1 MTVGALLFSA
11 DRCFHAMKRLHCTFN
26 PKSQTVDV
34 SLRLPPSKSEWIRLL
49 LLRAMS
55 GEVLAPL
62 EGDAPTDVRT
72 VHRILTS
79 DISDEVNVRD
89 AGTAMRFL
97 TAYMVRFASRPVRL
111 YGTERMCARPIRPL
125 VEALRSLGADVIYE
139 RVEDFPPLLIR
150 PAAMRGGTVCVDAG
164 VSSQFVSAL
173 LLIAPTLRGG
183 LSIKLENREVS
194 APYTDMTCRLLTA
207 FGIEVERS
215 EDSITV
221 GERPFVAPT
230 EWYPSADWSA
240 AGYIYNMVAVGE
252 LSGSVS
258 LPGLLPPEESMQA
271 DSRAATLFGRLG
283 VVTEKTDSGITLSY
297 SPVRCTDD
305 FGTEDVRD
313 CPDLVPTLAVCCLL
327 KRVPFC
333 LTGVGHL
340 RLKECD
346 RLAAI
351 CTEARRLGYVVR
363 SDKDALLWDGERCT
377 PEELPVI
384 RVYDDHRMAMAFA
397 AAAVLSKKGVMI
409 EDAGVVGKSFP
420 GFFSASR
427 LLGFDGEEI

>member
-1 MTVGALLFSA
+1 
-11 DRCFHAMKRLHCTFN
+11 MKRLHCTFN
-26 PKSQTVDV
+26 SKGRTTDV
-34 SLRLPPSKSEWIRLL
+34 SLRLPLSKSEWIRLL
-49 LLRAMS
+49 LLHAMS
-55 GEVLAPL
+55 GEVLPPL
-62 EGDAPTDVRT
+62 GGDAPSDVQT

-97 TAYMVRFASRPVRL
+97 TAYMARFVSRPVRL
-111 YGTERMCARPIRPL
+111 YGTERMYARPIRPL
-125 VEALRSLGADVIYE
+125 VEALRSLGADVTYE
-139 RVEDFPPLLIR
+139 GVEGFPPLLIR
-150 PAAMRGGTVCVDAG
+150 PAAMCGGTVCVDAG

-173 LLIAPTLRGG
+173 LLIAPTLSGG

-194 APYTDMTCRLLTA
+194 APYTGMTCRLLTA
-207 FGIEVERS
+207 FGIDVERS

-221 GERPFVAPT
+221 GERPFAPM

-252 LSGSVS
+252 LSGRVS
-258 LPGLLPPEESMQA
+258 LPDLLPPDESMQA
-271 DSRAATLFGRLG
+271 DSRAAALFGRLG
-283 VVTEKTDSGITLSY
+283 VVTEKTDSGIVLSY

-327 KRVPFC
+327 KEVPFC
-333 LTGVGHL
+333 LEGVGHL

-351 CTEARRLGYVVR
+351 CAEARKLGYVVR
-363 SDKDALLWDGERCT
+363 WDEDALLWDGERCM

-397 AAAVLSKKGVMI
+397 AAAALSEQGVII

-420 GFFSASR
+420 GFFSVSR

>member
-1 MTVGALLFSA
+1 
-11 DRCFHAMKRLHCTFN
+11 MKRLHCTFN
-26 PKSQTVDV
+26 SKGRTTDV
-34 SLRLPPSKSEWIRLL
+34 SLRLPLSKSEWIRLL

-55 GEVLAPL
+55 GEVLPPL
-62 EGDAPTDVRT
+62 GGDAPSDVQT

-97 TAYMVRFASRPVRL
+97 TAYMARFVSRPVRL
-111 YGTERMCARPIRPL
+111 YGTERMYARPIRPL
-125 VEALRSLGADVIYE
+125 VEALRSLGADVTYE
-139 RVEDFPPLLIR
+139 GVEGFPPLLIR
-150 PAAMRGGTVCVDAG
+150 PAAMCGGTVCVDAG

-173 LLIAPTLRGG
+173 LLIAPTLSGG

-194 APYTDMTCRLLTA
+194 APYTGMTCRLLTA
-207 FGIEVERS
+207 FGIDVERS

-221 GERPFVAPT
+221 GERPFTAPM

-252 LSGSVS
+252 LSGRVS
-258 LPGLLPPEESMQA
+258 LPDLLPPDESMQA
-271 DSRAATLFGRLG
+271 DSRAAALFGRLG
-283 VVTEKTDSGITLSY
+283 VVTEKTDSGIVLSY

-327 KRVPFC
+327 KGVPFC
-333 LTGVGHL
+333 LEGVGHL

-351 CTEARRLGYVVR
+351 CAEARKLGYVVR
-363 SDKDALLWDGERCT
+363 SDEDALLWDGERCM

-397 AAAVLSKKGVMI
+397 AAAALSEQGVII

-420 GFFSASR
+420 GFFSVSR

>member
-1 MTVGALLFSA
+1 
-11 DRCFHAMKRLHCTFN
+11 
-26 PKSQTVDV
+26 
-34 SLRLPPSKSEWIRLL
+34 
-49 LLRAMS
+49 MS
-55 GEVLAPL
+55 GEVLPPL
-62 EGDAPTDVRT
+62 GGDAPSDVQT

-97 TAYMVRFASRPVRL
+97 TAYMARFVSRPVRL
-111 YGTERMCARPIRPL
+111 YGTERMYARPIRPL
-125 VEALRSLGADVIYE
+125 VEALRSLGADVTYE
-139 RVEDFPPLLIR
+139 GVEGFPPLLIR
-150 PAAMRGGTVCVDAG
+150 PAAMCGGTVCVDAG

-173 LLIAPTLRGG
+173 LLIAPTLSGG

-194 APYTDMTCRLLTA
+194 APYTGMTCRLLTA

-221 GERPFVAPT
+221 GERPFTAPM

-252 LSGSVS
+252 LSGRVS
-258 LPGLLPPEESMQA
+258 LPDLLPPDESMQA
-271 DSRAATLFGRLG
+271 DSRAAALFGRLG
-283 VVTEKTDSGITLSY
+283 VVTEKTDSGIVLSY

-327 KRVPFC
+327 KGVPFC
-333 LTGVGHL
+333 LEGVGHL

-351 CTEARRLGYVVR
+351 CTEARKLGYVVR
-363 SDKDALLWDGERCT
+363 SDEDTLLWDGERCM

-397 AAAVLSKKGVMI
+397 AAAALSEQGVMI

-420 GFFSASR
+420 GFFSVSR

>member
-1 MTVGALLFSA
+1 
-11 DRCFHAMKRLHCTFN
+11 MKRLHCTFN
-26 PKSQTVDV
+26 PKGRTTDV
-34 SLRLPPSKSEWIRLL
+34 SLRLPLSKSEWIRLL

-55 GEVLAPL
+55 GEVLPPL
-62 EGDAPTDVRT
+62 GGDAPTDVQT

-97 TAYMVRFASRPVRL
+97 TAYMARFVSRPVRL
-111 YGTERMCARPIRPL
+111 YGTERMYARPIRPL
-125 VEALRSLGADVIYE
+125 VEALRSLGADVTYE
-139 RVEDFPPLLIR
+139 GVEGFPPLLIR
-150 PAAMRGGTVCVDAG
+150 PAAMCGGTVCVDAG

-173 LLIAPTLRGG
+173 LLIAPTLSGG

-194 APYTDMTCRLLTA
+194 APYTGMTCRLLTA

-221 GERPFVAPT
+221 GERPFTAPM

-252 LSGSVS
+252 LSGRVS
-258 LPGLLPPEESMQA
+258 LPDLLPPDESMQA
-271 DSRAATLFGRLG
+271 DSRAAALFGRLG
-283 VVTEKTDSGITLSY
+283 VVTEKTDSGIVLSY

-327 KRVPFC
+327 KEVPFC
-333 LTGVGHL
+333 LEGVGHL

-351 CTEARRLGYVVR
+351 CAEARKLGYVVR
-363 SDKDALLWDGERCT
+363 SDEDALLWDGERCM

-397 AAAVLSKKGVMI
+397 AAAALSEQGVII

-420 GFFSASR
+420 GFFSVSR

>member
-1 MTVGALLFSA
+1 
-11 DRCFHAMKRLHCTFN
+11 MKRLHCTFN
-26 PKSQTVDV
+26 PKGRTTDV
-34 SLRLPPSKSEWIRLL
+34 SLRLPLSKSEWIRLL
-49 LLRAMS
+49 LLHAMS
-55 GEVLAPL
+55 GEVLPPL
-62 EGDAPTDVRT
+62 GGDAPSDVQT

-97 TAYMVRFASRPVRL
+97 TAYMARFVSRPVRL
-111 YGTERMCARPIRPL
+111 YGTERMYARPIRPL
-125 VEALRSLGADVIYE
+125 VEALRSLGADVTYE
-139 RVEDFPPLLIR
+139 GVEGFPPLLIR
-150 PAAMRGGTVCVDAG
+150 PAAMCGGTVCVDAG

-173 LLIAPTLRGG
+173 LLIAPTLSGG

-194 APYTDMTCRLLTA
+194 APYTGMTCRLLTA

-221 GERPFVAPT
+221 GERPFTAPM

-252 LSGSVS
+252 LSGRVS
-258 LPGLLPPEESMQA
+258 LPDLLPPDESMQA
-271 DSRAATLFGRLG
+271 DSRAAALFGRLG
-283 VVTEKTDSGITLSY
+283 VVTEKTDSGIVLSY

-327 KRVPFC
+327 KGVPFC
-333 LTGVGHL
+333 LEGVGHL

-351 CTEARRLGYVVR
+351 CAEARKLGYVVR
-363 SDKDALLWDGERCT
+363 SDEDALLWDGERCM

-397 AAAVLSKKGVMI
+397 AAAALSEQGVMI

-420 GFFSASR
+420 GFFSVSR

>member
-1 MTVGALLFSA
+1 
-11 DRCFHAMKRLHCTFN
+11 MKRLHCTFN
-26 PKSQTVDV
+26 PKGRTTDV
-34 SLRLPPSKSEWIRLL
+34 SLRLPLSKSEWIRLL

-55 GEVLAPL
+55 GEVLPPL
-62 EGDAPTDVRT
+62 GGDAPSDVQT

-97 TAYMVRFASRPVRL
+97 TAYMARFVSRPVRL
-111 YGTERMCARPIRPL
+111 YGTERMYARPIRPL
-125 VEALRSLGADVIYE
+125 VEALRSLGADVTYE
-139 RVEDFPPLLIR
+139 GVEGFPPLLIR
-150 PAAMRGGTVCVDAG
+150 PAAMCGGTVCVDAG

-173 LLIAPTLRGG
+173 LLIAPTLSGG

-194 APYTDMTCRLLTA
+194 APYTGMTCRLLTA

-221 GERPFVAPT
+221 GERPFTAPM

-252 LSGSVS
+252 LSGRVS
-258 LPGLLPPEESMQA
+258 LPDLLPPDESMQA
-271 DSRAATLFGRLG
+271 DSRAAALFGRLG
-283 VVTEKTDSGITLSY
+283 VVTEKTDSGIVLSY

-327 KRVPFC
+327 KGVPFC
-333 LTGVGHL
+333 LEGVGHL

-351 CTEARRLGYVVR
+351 CAEARKLGYVVR
-363 SDKDALLWDGERCT
+363 SDEDALLWDGERCM

-397 AAAVLSKKGVMI
+397 AAAALSEQGVII

-420 GFFSASR
+420 GFFSVSR

>member
-1 MTVGALLFSA
+1 
-11 DRCFHAMKRLHCTFN
+11 MKRLHCTFN
-26 PKSQTVDV
+26 PKGRTTDV
-34 SLRLPPSKSEWIRLL
+34 SLRLPLSKSEWIRLL
-49 LLRAMS
+49 LLHAMS
-55 GEVLAPL
+55 GEVLPPL
-62 EGDAPTDVRT
+62 GGDAPSDVQT

-97 TAYMVRFASRPVRL
+97 TAYMARFVSRPVRL
-111 YGTERMCARPIRPL
+111 YGTERMYARPIRPL
-125 VEALRSLGADVIYE
+125 VEALRSLGADVTYE
-139 RVEDFPPLLIR
+139 GVEGFPPLLIR
-150 PAAMRGGTVCVDAG
+150 PAAMCGGTVCVDAG

-173 LLIAPTLRGG
+173 LLIAPTLSGG

-194 APYTDMTCRLLTA
+194 APYTGMTCRLLTA

-221 GERPFVAPT
+221 GERPFTAPM

-252 LSGSVS
+252 LSGRVS
-258 LPGLLPPEESMQA
+258 LPDLLPPDESMQA
-271 DSRAATLFGRLG
+271 DSRAAALFGRLG
-283 VVTEKTDSGITLSY
+283 VVTEKTDSGIVLSY

-313 CPDLVPTLAVCCLL
+313 CPDLMPTLAVCCLL
-327 KRVPFC
+327 KGVPFC
-333 LTGVGHL
+333 LEGVGHL

-351 CTEARRLGYVVR
+351 CAEARKLGYVVR
-363 SDKDALLWDGERCT
+363 SDEDALLWDGERCM

-397 AAAVLSKKGVMI
+397 AAAALSEQGVII

-420 GFFSASR
+420 GFFSVSR

>member
-1 MTVGALLFSA
+1 
-11 DRCFHAMKRLHCTFN
+11 MKRLHCTFN
-26 PKSQTVDV
+26 PKGRTTDV
-34 SLRLPPSKSEWIRLL
+34 SLRLPLSKSEWIRLL

-55 GEVLAPL
+55 GEVLPPL
-62 EGDAPTDVRT
+62 GGDAPTDVQT

-97 TAYMVRFASRPVRL
+97 TAYMARFVSRPVRL
-111 YGTERMCARPIRPL
+111 YGTERMYARPIRPL
-125 VEALRSLGADVIYE
+125 VEALRSLGADVTYE
-139 RVEDFPPLLIR
+139 GVEGFPPLLIR
-150 PAAMRGGTVCVDAG
+150 PAAMCGGTVCVDAG

-173 LLIAPTLRGG
+173 LLIAPTLSGG

-194 APYTDMTCRLLTA
+194 APYTGMTCRLLTA

-221 GERPFVAPT
+221 GERPFTAPM

-252 LSGSVS
+252 LSGRVS
-258 LPGLLPPEESMQA
+258 LPDLLPPDESMQA
-271 DSRAATLFGRLG
+271 DSRAAALFGRLG
-283 VVTEKTDSGITLSY
+283 VVTEKTDSGIVLSY

-327 KRVPFC
+327 KGVPFC
-333 LTGVGHL
+333 LEGVGHL

-351 CTEARRLGYVVR
+351 CAEARKLGYVAR
-363 SDKDALLWDGERCT
+363 SDEDALLWDGERCM

-397 AAAVLSKKGVMI
+397 VAAALSEQGVII

-420 GFFSASR
+420 GFFSVSR

>member
-1 MTVGALLFSA
+1 
-11 DRCFHAMKRLHCTFN
+11 MKRLHCTFN
-26 PKSQTVDV
+26 PKGRTTDV
-34 SLRLPPSKSEWIRLL
+34 SLRLPLSKSEWIRLL
-49 LLRAMS
+49 LLHAMS
-55 GEVLAPL
+55 GEVLPPL
-62 EGDAPTDVRT
+62 GGDAPTDVQT

-97 TAYMVRFASRPVRL
+97 TAYMARFVSRPVRL
-111 YGTERMCARPIRPL
+111 YGTERMYARPIRPL
-125 VEALRSLGADVIYE
+125 VEALRSLGADVTYE
-139 RVEDFPPLLIR
+139 GVEGFPPLLIR
-150 PAAMRGGTVCVDAG
+150 PAAMCGGTVCVDAG

-173 LLIAPTLRGG
+173 LLIAPTLSGG

-194 APYTDMTCRLLTA
+194 APYTGMTCRLLTA

-221 GERPFVAPT
+221 GERPFTAPM

-252 LSGSVS
+252 LSGRVR
-258 LPGLLPPEESMQA
+258 LPDLLPPDESMQA
-271 DSRAATLFGRLG
+271 DSRAAALFGRLG
-283 VVTEKTDSGITLSY
+283 VVTEKTDSGIVLSY

-327 KRVPFC
+327 KGVPFC
-333 LTGVGHL
+333 LKGVGHL

-351 CTEARRLGYVVR
+351 CTEARKLGYVVR
-363 SDKDALLWDGERCT
+363 SDEDALLWDGERCT

-397 AAAVLSKKGVMI
+397 AAAALSEQGVII

-420 GFFSASR
+420 GFFSVSR

>member
-1 MTVGALLFSA
+1 
-11 DRCFHAMKRLHCTFN
+11 MKRLHCTFN
-26 PKSQTVDV
+26 PKGRTTDV
-34 SLRLPPSKSEWIRLL
+34 SLRLPLSKSEWIRLL

-55 GEVLAPL
+55 GEVLPPL
-62 EGDAPTDVRT
+62 GGDAPTDVQT

-97 TAYMVRFASRPVRL
+97 TAYMARFVSRPVRL
-111 YGTERMCARPIRPL
+111 YGTERMYARPIRPL
-125 VEALRSLGADVIYE
+125 VEALRSLGADVTYE
-139 RVEDFPPLLIR
+139 GVEDFPPLLIR
-150 PAAMRGGTVCVDAG
+150 PAAMCGGTVCVDAG

-173 LLIAPTLRGG
+173 LLIAPTLSGG

-194 APYTDMTCRLLTA
+194 APYTGMTCRLLTA

-221 GERPFVAPT
+221 GERPFTAPM

-252 LSGSVS
+252 LSGRVS
-258 LPGLLPPEESMQA
+258 LPDLLPPDESMQA
-271 DSRAATLFGRLG
+271 DSRAAALFGRLG
-283 VVTEKTDSGITLSY
+283 VVTEKTDSGIVLSY

-327 KRVPFC
+327 KGVPFC
-333 LTGVGHL
+333 LEGVGHL

-351 CTEARRLGYVVR
+351 CAEARKLGYVVR
-363 SDKDALLWDGERCT
+363 SDEDALLWDGERCM
-377 PEELPVI
+377 PEKLPVI

-397 AAAVLSKKGVMI
+397 AAAALSEQGVMI

-420 GFFSASR
+420 GFFSVSR

>member
-1 MTVGALLFSA
+1 
-11 DRCFHAMKRLHCTFN
+11 MKRLHCTFN
-26 PKSQTVDV
+26 PKGRTTDV
-34 SLRLPPSKSEWIRLL
+34 SLRLPLSKSEWIRLL
-49 LLRAMS
+49 LLHAMS
-55 GEVLAPL
+55 GEVLPPL
-62 EGDAPTDVRT
+62 GGDAPTDVQT

-97 TAYMVRFASRPVRL
+97 TAYMARFVSRPVRL
-111 YGTERMCARPIRPL
+111 YGTERMYARPIRPL
-125 VEALRSLGADVIYE
+125 VEALRSLGADVTYE
-139 RVEDFPPLLIR
+139 GVEGFPPLLIR
-150 PAAMRGGTVCVDAG
+150 PAAMCGGTVCVDAG

-173 LLIAPTLRGG
+173 LLIAPTLSGG

-194 APYTDMTCRLLTA
+194 APYTGMTCRLLTA

-221 GERPFVAPT
+221 GERPFTAPM

-252 LSGSVS
+252 LSGRVS
-258 LPGLLPPEESMQA
+258 LPDLLPPDESMQA
-271 DSRAATLFGRLG
+271 DSRAAALFGRLG
-283 VVTEKTDSGITLSY
+283 VVTEKTDSGIVLSY

-327 KRVPFC
+327 KGVPFC
-333 LTGVGHL
+333 LEGVGHL

-351 CTEARRLGYVVR
+351 CAEARKLGYVVR
-363 SDKDALLWDGERCT
+363 SDEDALLWDGERCM

-397 AAAVLSKKGVMI
+397 AAAALSEQGVMI

-420 GFFSASR
+420 GFFSVSR

>member
-1 MTVGALLFSA
+1 
-11 DRCFHAMKRLHCTFN
+11 MKRLHCTFN
-26 PKSQTVDV
+26 PKGRTTDV
-34 SLRLPPSKSEWIRLL
+34 SLRLPLSKSEWIRLL

-55 GEVLAPL
+55 GEVLPPL
-62 EGDAPTDVRT
+62 GGDAPTDVQT

-97 TAYMVRFASRPVRL
+97 TAYMARFVSRPVRL
-111 YGTERMCARPIRPL
+111 YGTERMYARPIRPL
-125 VEALRSLGADVIYE
+125 VEALRSLGADVTYE
-139 RVEDFPPLLIR
+139 GVEGFPPLLIR
-150 PAAMRGGTVCVDAG
+150 PAAMCGGTVCVDAG

-173 LLIAPTLRGG
+173 LLIAPTLSGG

-194 APYTDMTCRLLTA
+194 APYTGMTCRLLTA

-221 GERPFVAPT
+221 GERPFTAPM

-252 LSGSVS
+252 LSGRVS
-258 LPGLLPPEESMQA
+258 LPDLLPPDESMQA
-271 DSRAATLFGRLG
+271 DSRAAALFGRLG
-283 VVTEKTDSGITLSY
+283 VVTEKTDSGIVLSY

-327 KRVPFC
+327 KGVPFC
-333 LTGVGHL
+333 LEGVGHL

-351 CTEARRLGYVVR
+351 CAEARKLGYVVR
-363 SDKDALLWDGERCT
+363 SDEDALLWDGERCM

-397 AAAVLSKKGVMI
+397 AAAALSEQGVII

-420 GFFSASR
+420 GFFSVSR

>member
-1 MTVGALLFSA
+1 
-11 DRCFHAMKRLHCTFN
+11 MKRLHCTFN
-26 PKSQTVDV
+26 PKGRATDV
-34 SLRLPPSKSEWIRLL
+34 SLRLPLSKSEWIRLL
-49 LLRAMS
+49 LLHAMS
-55 GEVLAPL
+55 GEVLPPL
-62 EGDAPTDVRT
+62 GGDAPSDVQT

-97 TAYMVRFASRPVRL
+97 TAYMARFVSRPVRL
-111 YGTERMCARPIRPL
+111 YGTERMYARPIRPL
-125 VEALRSLGADVIYE
+125 VEALRSLGADVTYE
-139 RVEDFPPLLIR
+139 GVEGFPPLLIR
-150 PAAMRGGTVCVDAG
+150 PAAMCGGTVCVDAG

-173 LLIAPTLRGG
+173 LLIAPTLSGG

-194 APYTDMTCRLLTA
+194 APYTGMTCRLLTA

-221 GERPFVAPT
+221 GERPFTAPM

-252 LSGSVS
+252 LSGRVS
-258 LPGLLPPEESMQA
+258 LPDLLPPDESMQA
-271 DSRAATLFGRLG
+271 DSRAAALFGRLG
-283 VVTEKTDSGITLSY
+283 VVTEKTDSGIVLSY

-327 KRVPFC
+327 KEVPFC
-333 LTGVGHL
+333 LEGVGHL

-351 CTEARRLGYVVR
+351 CAEARKLGYVVR
-363 SDKDALLWDGERCT
+363 WDEDALLWDGERCM

-397 AAAVLSKKGVMI
+397 ATAALSEQGVII

-420 GFFSASR
+420 GFFSVSR

>member
-1 MTVGALLFSA
+1 
-11 DRCFHAMKRLHCTFN
+11 MKRLHCTFN
-26 PKSQTVDV
+26 PKGRTTDV
-34 SLRLPPSKSEWIRLL
+34 SLRLPLSKSEWIRLL
-49 LLRAMS
+49 LLHAMS
-55 GEVLAPL
+55 GEVLPPL
-62 EGDAPTDVRT
+62 GGDAPSDVQT

-97 TAYMVRFASRPVRL
+97 TAYMARFVSRPVRL
-111 YGTERMCARPIRPL
+111 YGTERMYARPIRPL
-125 VEALRSLGADVIYE
+125 VEALRSLGADVTYE
-139 RVEDFPPLLIR
+139 GVEGFPPLLIR
-150 PAAMRGGTVCVDAG
+150 PAAMCGGTVCVDAG

-173 LLIAPTLRGG
+173 LLIAPTLSGG

-194 APYTDMTCRLLTA
+194 APYTGMTCRLLTA

-221 GERPFVAPT
+221 GERPFTAPM

-252 LSGSVS
+252 LSGRVS
-258 LPGLLPPEESMQA
+258 LPDLLPPDESMQA
-271 DSRAATLFGRLG
+271 DSRAAALFGRLG
-283 VVTEKTDSGITLSY
+283 VVTEKTDSGIVLSY

-327 KRVPFC
+327 KGVPFC
-333 LTGVGHL
+333 LEGVGHL

-351 CTEARRLGYVVR
+351 CTEARKLGYVVR
-363 SDKDALLWDGERCT
+363 SDEDALLWDGKRCM

-397 AAAVLSKKGVMI
+397 AAAALSEQGVMI

-420 GFFSASR
+420 GFFSVSR

>member
-1 MTVGALLFSA
+1 
-11 DRCFHAMKRLHCTFN
+11 MKRLHCTFN
-26 PKSQTVDV
+26 PKGRTTDV
-34 SLRLPPSKSEWIRLL
+34 SLRLPLSKSEWIRLL
-49 LLRAMS
+49 LLHAMS
-55 GEVLAPL
+55 GEVLPPL
-62 EGDAPTDVRT
+62 GGDAPSDVQT

-97 TAYMVRFASRPVRL
+97 TAYMARFVSRPVRL
-111 YGTERMCARPIRPL
+111 YGTERMYARPIRPL
-125 VEALRSLGADVIYE
+125 VEALRSLGADVTYE
-139 RVEDFPPLLIR
+139 GVEGFPPLLIR
-150 PAAMRGGTVCVDAG
+150 PAAMCGGTVCVDAG

-173 LLIAPTLRGG
+173 LLIAPTLSGG

-194 APYTDMTCRLLTA
+194 APYTGMTCRLLTA
-207 FGIEVERS
+207 FGIDVERS

-221 GERPFVAPT
+221 GERPFAPM

-252 LSGSVS
+252 LSGRVS
-258 LPGLLPPEESMQA
+258 LPDLLPPDESMQA
-271 DSRAATLFGRLG
+271 DSRAAALFGRLG
-283 VVTEKTDSGITLSY
+283 VVTEKTDSGIVLSY
-297 SPVRCTDD
+297 SPRCTDD

-327 KRVPFC
+327 KEVPFC
-333 LTGVGHL
+333 LEGVGHL

-351 CTEARRLGYVVR
+351 CAEARKLGYVVR
-363 SDKDALLWDGERCT
+363 WDEDALLWDGERCM

-397 AAAVLSKKGVMI
+397 AAAALSEQGVII

-420 GFFSASR
+420 GFFSVSR

>member
-1 MTVGALLFSA
+1 
-11 DRCFHAMKRLHCTFN
+11 MKRLHCTFN
-26 PKSQTVDV
+26 PKGRTTDV
-34 SLRLPPSKSEWIRLL
+34 SLRLPLSKSEWIRLL
-49 LLRAMS
+49 LLHAMS
-55 GEVLAPL
+55 GEVLPPL
-62 EGDAPTDVRT
+62 GGDAPSDVQT

-97 TAYMVRFASRPVRL
+97 TAYMARFVSRPVRL
-111 YGTERMCARPIRPL
+111 YGTERMYARPIRPL
-125 VEALRSLGADVIYE
+125 VEALRSLGADVTYE
-139 RVEDFPPLLIR
+139 GVEGFPPLLIR
-150 PAAMRGGTVCVDAG
+150 PAAMCGGTVCVDAG

-173 LLIAPTLRGG
+173 LLIAPTLSGG

-194 APYTDMTCRLLTA
+194 APYTGMTCRLLTA

-221 GERPFVAPT
+221 GERPFTAPM

-240 AGYIYNMVAVGE
+240 ASYIYNMVAVGE
-252 LSGSVS
+252 LSGRVS
-258 LPGLLPPEESMQA
+258 LPDLLPPDESMQA
-271 DSRAATLFGRLG
+271 DSRAAALFGRLG
-283 VVTEKTDSGITLSY
+283 VVTEKTDSGIVLSY

-327 KRVPFC
+327 KGVPFC
-333 LTGVGHL
+333 LEGVGHL

-351 CTEARRLGYVVR
+351 CAEARKLGYVVR
-363 SDKDALLWDGERCT
+363 SDEDALLWDGERCM

-397 AAAVLSKKGVMI
+397 AAAALSEQGVMI

-420 GFFSASR
+420 GFFSVSR

>member
-1 MTVGALLFSA
+1 
-11 DRCFHAMKRLHCTFN
+11 MKRLHCTFN
-26 PKSQTVDV
+26 PKGRTTDV
-34 SLRLPPSKSEWIRLL
+34 SLRLPLSKSEWIRLL

-55 GEVLAPL
+55 GEVLPPL
-62 EGDAPTDVRT
+62 GGDAPTDVQT

-97 TAYMVRFASRPVRL
+97 TAYMARFVSRPVRL
-111 YGTERMCARPIRPL
+111 YGTERMYARPIRPL
-125 VEALRSLGADVIYE
+125 VEALRSLGADVTYE
-139 RVEDFPPLLIR
+139 GVEGFPPLLIR
-150 PAAMRGGTVCVDAG
+150 PAAMCGGTVCVDAG

-173 LLIAPTLRGG
+173 LLIAPTLSGG

-194 APYTDMTCRLLTA
+194 APYTGMTCRLLTA

-221 GERPFVAPT
+221 GERPFTAPM

-252 LSGSVS
+252 LSGRVS
-258 LPGLLPPEESMQA
+258 LPDLLPPDESMQA
-271 DSRAATLFGRLG
+271 DSRAAALFGRLG
-283 VVTEKTDSGITLSY
+283 VVTEKTDSGIVLSY
-297 SPVRCTDD
+297 SPRCTDD

-327 KRVPFC
+327 KGVPFC
-333 LTGVGHL
+333 LEGVGHL

-351 CTEARRLGYVVR
+351 CAEARKLGYVVR
-363 SDKDALLWDGERCT
+363 SDEDALLWDGERCM

-397 AAAVLSKKGVMI
+397 VAAALSEQGVII

-420 GFFSASR
+420 GFFSVSR

>member
-1 MTVGALLFSA
+1 
-11 DRCFHAMKRLHCTFN
+11 MKRLHCTFN
-26 PKSQTVDV
+26 PKGRTTDV
-34 SLRLPPSKSEWIRLL
+34 SLRLPLSKSEWIRLL

-55 GEVLAPL
+55 GEVLPPL
-62 EGDAPTDVRT
+62 GGDAPTDVQT

-97 TAYMVRFASRPVRL
+97 TAYMARFVSRPVRL
-111 YGTERMCARPIRPL
+111 YGTERMYARPIRPL
-125 VEALRSLGADVIYE
+125 VEALRSLGADVTYE
-139 RVEDFPPLLIR
+139 GVEGFPPLLIR
-150 PAAMRGGTVCVDAG
+150 PAAMCGGTVCVDAG

-173 LLIAPTLRGG
+173 LLIAPTLSGG

-194 APYTDMTCRLLTA
+194 APYTGMTCRLLTA

-221 GERPFVAPT
+221 GERPFTAPM

-252 LSGSVS
+252 LSGRVS
-258 LPGLLPPEESMQA
+258 LPDLLPPDESMQA
-271 DSRAATLFGRLG
+271 DSRAAALFGRLG
-283 VVTEKTDSGITLSY
+283 VVTEKTDSGIVLSY

-327 KRVPFC
+327 KGVPFC
-333 LTGVGHL
+333 LEGVGHL

-351 CTEARRLGYVVR
+351 CAEARKLGYVVR
-363 SDKDALLWDGERCT
+363 SDEDALLWDGERCM

-397 AAAVLSKKGVMI
+397 VAAALSEQGVII

-420 GFFSASR
+420 GFFSVSR

>member
-1 MTVGALLFSA
+1 
-11 DRCFHAMKRLHCTFN
+11 MKRLHCTFN
-26 PKSQTVDV
+26 SKGRTTDV
-34 SLRLPPSKSEWIRLL
+34 SLRLPLSKSEWIRLL

-55 GEVLAPL
+55 GEVLPPL
-62 EGDAPTDVRT
+62 GGDAPSDVQT

-97 TAYMVRFASRPVRL
+97 TAYMARFVSRPVRL
-111 YGTERMCARPIRPL
+111 YGTERMYARPIRPL
-125 VEALRSLGADVIYE
+125 VEALRSLGADVTYE
-139 RVEDFPPLLIR
+139 GVEGFPPLLIR
-150 PAAMRGGTVCVDAG
+150 PAAMCGGTVCVDAG

-173 LLIAPTLRGG
+173 LLIAPTLSGG

-194 APYTDMTCRLLTA
+194 APYTGMTCRLLTA
-207 FGIEVERS
+207 FGIDVERS

-221 GERPFVAPT
+221 GERPFTAPM

-252 LSGSVS
+252 LSGRVS
-258 LPGLLPPEESMQA
+258 LPDLLPPDESMQA
-271 DSRAATLFGRLG
+271 DSRAAALFGRLG
-283 VVTEKTDSGITLSY
+283 VVTEKTDSGIVLSY

-327 KRVPFC
+327 KEVPFC
-333 LTGVGHL
+333 LEGVGHL

-351 CTEARRLGYVVR
+351 CAEARKLGYVVR
-363 SDKDALLWDGERCT
+363 WDEDALLWDGERCM

-397 AAAVLSKKGVMI
+397 AAAALSEQGVII

-420 GFFSASR
+420 GFFSVSR

>member
-1 MTVGALLFSA
+1 
-11 DRCFHAMKRLHCTFN
+11 MKRLHCTFN
-26 PKSQTVDV
+26 PKGRTTDV
-34 SLRLPPSKSEWIRLL
+34 SLRLPLSKSEWIRLL
-49 LLRAMS
+49 LLHAMS
-55 GEVLAPL
+55 GEVLPPL
-62 EGDAPTDVRT
+62 GGDAPTDVQT

-97 TAYMVRFASRPVRL
+97 TAYMARFVSRPVRL
-111 YGTERMCARPIRPL
+111 YGTERMYARPIRPL
-125 VEALRSLGADVIYE
+125 VEALRSLGADVTYE
-139 RVEDFPPLLIR
+139 GVEGFPPLLIR
-150 PAAMRGGTVCVDAG
+150 PAAMCGGTVCVDAG

-173 LLIAPTLRGG
+173 LLIAPTLSGG

-194 APYTDMTCRLLTA
+194 APYTGMTCRLLTA

-221 GERPFVAPT
+221 GERPFTAPM

-252 LSGSVS
+252 LSGRVS
-258 LPGLLPPEESMQA
+258 LPDLLPPDESMQA
-271 DSRAATLFGRLG
+271 DSRAAALFGRLG
-283 VVTEKTDSGITLSY
+283 VVTEKTDSGIVLSY
-297 SPVRCTDD
+297 SPRCTDD

-327 KRVPFC
+327 KGVPFC
-333 LTGVGHL
+333 LEGVGHL

-351 CTEARRLGYVVR
+351 CAEARKLGYVVR
-363 SDKDALLWDGERCT
+363 SDEDALLWDGERCM

-397 AAAVLSKKGVMI
+397 AAAALSEQGVII

-420 GFFSASR
+420 GFFSVSR